1 MLRERARLHAP
12 LKDLATGVREDRET
26 SLSMLRHQARRNPMT
41 RGKADTTLV
50 GSVTYIAGPNLIDMR
65 SNIFL
70 LMLGLASIV
79 STSPAQGNSNHL
91 SGQTSPYLK
100 QAVSQAVDW
109 YPWGV
114 EAFRRASELN
124 RPILLDVG
132 AVWCPWCGLMDRD
145 TYTNAATAGYINQHF
160 VSIKVDFD
168 SAPELVAQLQRAQ
181 AVLNLPAGLP
191 LTSFITPEGK
201 LYFGAGY
208 LRAEGKAGKSSF
220 REAAE
225 EALKRYADKKEIEE
239 ESFQLEVASRP

>member
-1 MLRERARLHAP
+1 M
-12 LKDLATGVREDRET
+12 
-26 SLSMLRHQARRNPMT
+26 RRN
-41 RGKADTTLV
+41 V
-50 GSVTYIAGPNLIDMR
+50 
-65 SNIFL
+65 FL
-70 LMLGLASIV
+70 LLMGVTSIV
-79 STSPAQGNSNHL
+79 AGSRAQGPPNHL

-100 QAVSQAVDW
+100 RAVSQPVDW

-114 EAFRRASELN
+114 NAFQRARELN

-132 AVWCPWCGLMDRD
+132 AVWCPWCSLMDRD
-145 TYTNAATAGYINQHF
+145 TYTNVATANYINQHF

-191 LTSFITPEGK
+191 LTSFITQDGR

-208 LRAEGKAGKSSF
+208 LPAEHNGDKPSF

-225 EALKRYADKKEIEE
+225 EALKRYADKREVEE
-239 ESFQLEVASRP
+239 ESFQLEVTK